1 MNPYVHREFPTSTR
15 KEKKIEKKMIGKKEE
30 IVLGQTTYRRTF
42 ESLGNEHLQEIDES
56 QLPRTA
62 SLFDRNKYFSL
73 RRDVEWQ
80 AFPRILVPGRIDRK
94 RVLIEKPI
102 GGVQL
107 LEMAPKSVVNVHDV
121 WLKEKAAELE
131 KELQNRPLSNL
142 GGEDSAIKCLERLN
156 QSLKRIDNFF
166 KNNEEKKKGSATS
179 ILESNTIKAVFPKI
193 ESAISK
199 SELAVTRAAENF
211 NILEPVSDAI
221 GASDVM
227 LIDLE
232 NGLSQ
237 FLSEIKGKKDE
248 LYKKLETLKKQTS
261 DYLSKLRTS
270 FINEIRMTK
279 AAIFEDIGQWHLVYF
294 DSDSYMILTRGLAE
308 MYNKIMYPV
317 TIEVPSKGRIVLYLG
332 FDVSGGLDQSSKTS
346 LAVKVKH
353 VSEEIDDDI
362 TKIRNYKKSNA
373 FQDLRMGVLQ
383 STPGRLIYLVEL
395 LQKALVQ
402 YNETND
408 ILRKDIPKKDIFE
421 IYWAIEEIGLL
432 KFDVPRKEDDVDLIY
447 DSFDKKVKPLIDQ
460 AKSILAQE
468 KDLIKFQLVDMS
480 NTLPPLSKYHFSYKL
495 DEWQKRAIRWIESGK
510 SVIICAPTSSGK
522 TMLSSFVAL
531 TKRDSSALDT
541 KVAPVNIGPSNEDE
555 ADEGDA
561 DDNDEIIGAEDDQV
575 EEIEEEEYGTLRGNE
590 HERYIERMKA
600 KLKVPTA
607 EFAKDDRENR
617 RLFRD
622 TFTDGTQRV
631 LFIVP
636 STALVWQVGAY
647 FSRLLH
653 NANHT
658 NVAIVTD
665 QLTFHPMTVIGVM
678 PQIVVG
684 TPRALE
690 SALIKPRGRVG
701 DCETFG
707 KAKYVIL
714 PGGFDYFD
722 WVIYDEVHSL
732 NGSEGDALQRII
744 RCMNCKFLALSATI
758 GNAEQL
764 RLWMERVKGDQ
775 LNGVEVLNVVEP
787 AVVAPAVE
795 ASANVA
801 IAQIKVVKTLETES
815 NIVISFNPETYTV
828 KTLKEDIHSK
838 WSDCHPSKQQL
849 MYQKAD
855 ALLDLADENKLVK
868 LYVDLTPGVTPEIQ
882 MRQHINMI
890 THEVRFINLQRYVWR
905 PDNSGEKLIPLN
917 PLAAVDSINDL
928 RSGLLKQ
935 SALSMTSVDTYRV
948 WEAIHKLYPK
958 ADIMDIDPNRFF
970 KDSARITLKQSK
982 DYEDYVKSRISE
994 LAVTHPLE
1002 TQELLYRFRLE
1013 DVDKHDFNLCDL
1025 ALTLK
1030 SKELLPAVAFHLNTF
1045 DAIALFQQVL
1055 AGLEFQQQNRYP
1067 NYYIDKQK
1075 KLDADRLV
1083 NIKEIANCGGD
1094 ERAIREGLQAGRIQ
1108 VYPHDDQFFK
1118 VDTDEPH
1125 PHFKLFCSQIQY
1137 GELLNVSDDME
1148 RLDGFTPRHKELL
1161 RQKRLKG
1168 LNPEVLNHAL
1178 MRGLRRGIGLI
1189 LNGVVFHNYRRAVQ
1203 RFASEGKLGLVI
1215 SDDSLAFGVNMP
1227 FRTCV
1232 FCGEMNNQLTP
1243 LLAQQMS
1250 GRAGRRGL
1258 DTQGNIVYAGSS
1270 PTFIR
1275 RLMLGAIE
1283 PVNGGIYHPK
1293 HDFMCL
1299 QGVLSE
1305 RFCGWGRVET
1315 LGGRYLQEYCRGEPL
1330 DAASTNFS
1338 LVESKQKILE
1348 LGFVEQ
1354 EQDGRLTIPEHMP
1367 YEVLCMMWELRGN
1380 IGEALTFGRAIPLLH
1395 EEILAQCRSDKVLLE
1410 QFHYTFIA
1418 ILLQF
1423 LDRTPYRETVASDVD
1438 DDSIPVYRKAMHK
1451 NGIYRNESR
1460 EKILTKWSQ
1469 VYDELWSS
1477 IPESLH
1483 HLRSPVAPFSDLD
1496 GLLLYA
1502 VTSENLDVLNQLS
1515 RVEKQE
1521 LQDRIYRFGTVVKIA
1536 HNSLWP
1542 NSEYYS
1548 TVVLLL
1554 WMTFAHIRKILLQLV
1569 SSEINFANVSSDVV
1583 AQSSQGFNASV
1594 ASAMIKF
1601 HHWKKENADN
1611 DSAQVLENAIKNIQL
1626 ECHRLEGVSSTTRET
1641 CNCFPV
1647 SRNDAF
1653 QRAVQRLH
1661 AHYEENGD
1669 ANVFTAVAQIQEAY
1683 SQLTSRDQP
1692 LIHLL
1697 VLFQKQD
1704 SNYSDIWSEAD
1715 KTLSWVDAVVK
1726 TIEIANK
1733 WKAVNPNSTRINIL
1747 IGILVSLFDN
1757 LQECDTDFLIMCSLF
1772 SNVNNRSF
1780 DINSLKRCSLVSQD
1794 PVKAI
1799 QLLCWLCTTFSK
1811 RFREPTP
1818 AAQYFDKF
1826 LKLIAIKSAPSDPE
1840 IELHAG
1846 YEAAI
1851 KDWYN
1856 GTSVAVSLLP
1866 ALAPADLDALK
1877 ASSAKFVSFVCDDDE
1892 DDDEDEDEDDEE

>member
-1 MNPYVHREFPTSTR
+1 MNTSIFLTKTNISMIWDVISDEDIFKFLSRDIQIKISEIFSNNLKGFYETEVLKNNTLIDMNKKYIMLMLGFITKNYPIRPSKITILEEISPTNKKNLITYEEIHNDKKSQFEKDLSRHKEEFTNAMTIKVPPVPDFNDKLDDIPITEM
-15 KEKKIEKKMIGKKEE
+15 EKKIKEMTAQRNYDVEQINKTFNYDAQDDNWLKPQETSIKNDKFQAPFSNFSQEKTSNSYLTNLDQKRNVTWGENVTKEFEE
-30 IVLGQTTYRRTF
+30 I
-42 ESLGNEHLQEIDES
+42 
-56 QLPRTA
+56 
-62 SLFDRNKYFSL
+62 
-73 RRDVEWQ
+73 
-80 AFPRILVPGRIDRK
+80 
-94 RVLIEKPI
+94 
-102 GGVQL
+102 
-107 LEMAPKSVVNVHDV
+107 
-121 WLKEKAAELE
+121 
-131 KELQNRPLSNL
+131 
-142 GGEDSAIKCLERLN
+142 
-156 QSLKRIDNFF
+156 
-166 KNNEEKKKGSATS
+166 EE
-179 ILESNTIKAVFPKI
+179 
-193 ESAISK
+193 
-199 SELAVTRAAENF
+199 
-211 NILEPVSDAI
+211 
-221 GASDVM
+221 
-227 LIDLE
+227 
-232 NGLSQ
+232 
-237 FLSEIKGKKDE
+237 
-248 LYKKLETLKKQTS
+248 
-261 DYLSKLRTS
+261 
-270 FINEIRMTK
+270 
-279 AAIFEDIGQWHLVYF
+279 
-294 DSDSYMILTRGLAE
+294 
-308 MYNKIMYPV
+308 
-317 TIEVPSKGRIVLYLG
+317 
-332 FDVSGGLDQSSKTS
+332 
-346 LAVKVKH
+346 
-353 VSEEIDDDI
+353 
-362 TKIRNYKKSNA
+362 
-373 FQDLRMGVLQ
+373 
-383 STPGRLIYLVEL
+383 
-395 LQKALVQ
+395 
-402 YNETND
+402 
-408 ILRKDIPKKDIFE
+408 
-421 IYWAIEEIGLL
+421 IEEIGT
-432 KFDVPRKEDDVDLIY
+432 
-447 DSFDKKVKPLIDQ
+447 Q
-460 AKSILAQE
+460 
-468 KDLIKFQLVDMS
+468 
-480 NTLPPLSKYHFSYKL
+480 
-495 DEWQKRAIRWIESGK
+495 
-510 SVIICAPTSSGK
+510 
-522 TMLSSFVAL
+522 
-531 TKRDSSALDT
+531 
-541 KVAPVNIGPSNEDE
+541 
-555 ADEGDA
+555 
-561 DDNDEIIGAEDDQV
+561 
-575 EEIEEEEYGTLRGNE
+575 RGNE

-600 KLKVPTA
+600 KIKVPTP
-607 EFAKDDRENR
+607 EYAKEDRESR
-617 RLFRD
+617 KTFRD
-622 TFTDGTQRV
+622 TYTDGTQRV

-732 NGSEGDALQRII
+732 NGNEGDALQRII

-787 AVVAPAVE
+787 TCIVPTE
-795 ASANVA
+795 ASAETTL
-801 IAQIKVVKTLETES
+801 QIKVYKTLETES
-815 NIVISFNPETYTV
+815 NIMITFNPETYTV
-828 KTLKEDIHSK
+828 KSLKEDIHSK

-849 MYQKAD
+849 IYQKSID
-855 ALLDLADENKLVK
+855 TLIDLADESKLVK
-868 LYVDLTPGVTPEIQ
+868 SYVDFTPGVTPEIQ

-905 PDNSGEKLIPLN
+905 PDNNLEKLIPLN
-917 PLAAVDSINDL
+917 PLAAVDSVNDL

-948 WEAIHKLYPK
+948 WENIYKLYPK

-982 DYEDYVKSRISE
+982 DYEDFVKSRISE

-1002 TQELLYRFRLE
+1002 TQELLHRFRLE
-1013 DVDKHDFNLCDL
+1013 DVDNHDFNLCDL

-1030 SKELLPAVAFHLNTF
+1030 SKDLLPAVAFHLNTF

-1055 AGLEFQQQNRYP
+1055 AGLEFQQQSRYP
-1067 NYYIDKQK
+1067 NYYIDRQR

-1083 NIKEIANCGGD
+1083 NIREIANCGGD
-1094 ERAIREGLQAGRIQ
+1094 DRAIREGLQAGRIQ

-1283 PVNGGIYHPK
+1283 PVNGGIHHPK
-1293 HDFMCL
+1293 HDFICL
-1299 QGVLSE
+1299 QGILSE

-1315 LGGRYLQEYCRGEPL
+1315 LGGRYLQEFCRGEAL
-1330 DAASTNFS
+1330 DPSSNFS
-1338 LVESKQKILE
+1338 LDESKQKLLK
-1348 LGFVEQ
+1348 LGFVKQ
-1354 EQDGRLTIPEHMP
+1354 EEDGRLTLPKRIP
-1367 YEVLCMMWELRGN
+1367 YEVMCMMWELRGN

-1395 EEILAQCRSDKVLLE
+1395 EEILTQCRGDKVLLE

-1423 LDRTPYRETVASDVD
+1423 LDRNPYRETISSDLD

-1460 EKILTKWSQ
+1460 EKILSKWSQ
-1469 VYDELWSS
+1469 TYDKLWNS

-1483 HLRSPVAPFSDLD
+1483 HLRSPVKPGQELD

-1554 WMTFAHIRKILLQLV
+1554 WMTFAHIRKILLQLT
-1569 SSEINFANVSSDVV
+1569 SSEINFANVSSDIV

-1594 ASAMIKF
+1594 ASAMINF

-1611 DSAQVLENAIKNIQL
+1611 DSAQVLETAIKNIQL
-1626 ECHRLEGVSSTTRET
+1626 ECHRLDGVSSTVKET

-1653 QRAVQRLH
+1653 LRATERLRMQ
-1661 AHYEENGD
+1661 YEEED
-1669 ANVFTAVAQIQEAY
+1669 DTSVFAAVAQIQESF
-1683 SQLTSRDQP
+1683 SQLTIQDQP
-1692 LIHLL
+1692 LIHLSVFL
-1697 VLFQKQD
+1697 KQD
-1704 SNYSDIWSEAD
+1704 SNVSDIWSEND
-1715 KTLSWVDAVVK
+1715 KTLNWTDAVVK
-1726 TIEIANK
+1726 TIEIANN
-1733 WKAVNPNSTRINIL
+1733 WKALNPNSTRINVL
-1747 IGILVSLFDN
+1747 VSILVSLFDN
-1757 LQECDTDFLIMCSLF
+1757 LEECDTDFVIMCLLF
-1772 SNVNNRSF
+1772 SNINNRSF
-1780 DINSLKRCSLVSQD
+1780 DINSVKRCSIVNRD
-1794 PVKAI
+1794 PLKAI
-1799 QLLCWLCTTFSK
+1799 QLLCWLCTSFSK
-1811 RFREPTP
+1811 RFREPAP

-1826 LKLIAIKSAPSDPE
+1826 LKVLAIKSAPSDPE
-1840 IELHAG
+1840 IELHDG
-1846 YEAAI
+1846 YDASI
-1851 KDWYN
+1851 KAWYN
-1856 GTSVAVSLLP
+1856 NSSSDTNSSLT
-1866 ALAPADLDALK
+1866 ALASADLDALK
-1877 ASSAKFVSFVCDDDE
+1877 ASSAKFVSFVCDDDDDD
-1892 DDDEDEDEDDEE
+1892 DDDE